1 MKIEQKNRS
10 KIIPFSNNPR
20 INDAAVEKVAASIKE
35 FGFKQPIVVDKDM
48 VVIAGHTR
56 LKAAEVLGL
65 ETVPVLVADDLSPEQ
80 AKAYRLADNKTA
92 EFSEW
97 DFDLLNM
104 ELFDIGNIDM
114 EQFGFD
120 IEGIGDGGEEFFNDQ
135 EKRKDD
141 LSEESEEYREFVK
154 KFEAKKTTDDCYT
167 PPVVYDAVAA
177 WVAEKYGLD
186 PDNFVRPFY
195 PGGDFEKF
203 KYDNDSVVVDNPP
216 FSIFRNII
224 NFYKE
229 KSIKFFLFAP
239 SLTIINYVDRGTAI
253 ALQASVTYENGAK
266 VSTSFVTNL
275 EPEQIAIRTD
285 PELYKIVTEASK
297 EFEKSITKQLPKYH
311 YPDEVVTAAMMGRWS
326 RYGVE
331 QSFKTSECVRIDA
344 LDEQKK
350 AGKAIFGKGLLLS
363 HKAAAERAA
372 AERWILSER
381 EKEIVNGLDQND
393 SERNMEKKN

>member
-195 PGGDFEKF
+195 PGGGT
-203 KYDNDSVVVDNPP
+203 S
-216 FSIFRNII
+216 RNS
-224 NFYKE
+224 NM
-229 KSIKFFLFAP
+229 
-239 SLTIINYVDRGTAI
+239 TT
-253 ALQASVTYENGAK
+253 T
-266 VSTSFVTNL
+266 
-275 EPEQIAIRTD
+275 
-285 PELYKIVTEASK
+285 
-297 EFEKSITKQLPKYH
+297 
-311 YPDEVVTAAMMGRWS
+311 RW
-326 RYGVE
+326 
-331 QSFKTSECVRIDA
+331 
-344 LDEQKK
+344 
-350 AGKAIFGKGLLLS
+350 
-363 HKAAAERAA
+363 
-372 AERWILSER
+372 W
-381 EKEIVNGLDQND
+381 
-393 SERNMEKKN
+393 